1 MKILYTNFHPR
12 NGGGHATYVANLAG
26 CLQGEHEIVVATPA
40 SSRLY
45 AQVSQ
50 IAGVRAISAAFSTRP
65 APMLVEVARLRSLLR
80 LEAFDVVHVN
90 GSADH
95 RQVMLACLGLVRRPR
110 IVFTK
115 HNTMPLNSLG
125 NRLRARLGTD
135 GAIGVSDFVSRL
147 LRQSP
152 YACVPIQTIRH
163 GVDTDRFRPRDAAWV
178 RAQRHAL
185 LGDLPPG
192 VLVLASV
199 GGTDR
204 DKGWLYLARALAALA
219 PEEQA
224 RFRVLVAGDPL
235 RGRLLED
242 FQALGLAHCVLFP
255 GLVSDPERI
264 LALADAGFVLS
275 DHEACSFA
283 ACESLATGLPTLV
296 SAAGGLP
303 EVVRDGADG
312 WVVPTGDV
320 AALKAWLLQRLHAPL
335 PESMGLAARA
345 RALDSFSMPVF
356 ARNTLGFYHRLAPGV
371 QVARRAAS

>member
-12 NGGGHATYVANLAG
+12 NGGGHATYVANLAA
-26 CLQGEHEIVVATPA
+26 CLQGEHQVMVATPA

-45 AQVSQ
+45 AQVGQ
-50 IAGVRAISAAFSTRP
+50 VPGVRAIAAAFSTRL
-65 APMLVEVARLRSLLR
+65 APMLVEVARLRRLLR
-80 LEAFDVVHVN
+80 REAFDIVHVN

-95 RQVMLACLGLVRRPR
+95 RQIMLACLGLRQAPR

-115 HNTMPLNSLG
+115 HNTMRLDSVG
-125 NRLRARLGTD
+125 NRIRARLGTD

-147 LRQSP
+147 LRRSP
-152 YACVPIQTIRH
+152 YVRVPIRTIRH

-178 RAQRHAL
+178 RAQRQAL
-185 LGDLPPG
+185 LGTLPGG

-204 DKGWLYLARALAALA
+204 DKGWLYLARALACLT
-219 PEEQA
+219 PEQQA

-242 FQALGLAHCVLFP
+242 FQALGLDHCVKFP
-255 GLVSDPERI
+255 GLVRDPERI
-264 LALADAGFVLS
+264 LALADVGFVLS

-296 SAAGGLP
+296 SDAGGLP
-303 EVVRDGADG
+303 EVVRHSEDG
-312 WVVPTGDV
+312 WVVPVGDV
-320 AALKAWLLQRLHAPL
+320 LALKEWLLSRLREPL
-335 PESMGLAARA
+335 PGTMALAARA
-345 RALDSFSMPVF
+345 RALDTFSMAVF
-356 ARNTLGFYHRLAPGV
+356 ARNTQDFYHTLIAPGV
-371 QVARRAAS
+371 SGRTAS